1 VGISAYRIDFKRNRY
16 GIPATVNYWYD
27 PNRFYRVGKLP
38 RWRKVICWLK
48 NGLQV
53 GQNIGDA
60 VPEVGNAMKISIPL

>member
-1 VGISAYRIDFKRNRY
+1 MEKRHMF
-16 GIPATVNYWYD
+16 AQ
-27 PNRFYRVGKLP
+27 
-38 RWRKVICWLK
+38 